1 MASYPDTQI
10 VSDLLTKAFKETNSE
25 VYRMVA
31 DVRFSGS
38 TCTSIVTFGR
48 KLFCANVGDSR
59 SIIISS
65 APRTVDG
72 KSPYKSRLA

>member
-1 MASYPDTQI
+1 M
-10 VSDLLTKAFKETNSE
+10 SDLLTKAFRETNFE
-25 VYRMVA
+25 VNRMVA

-65 APRTVDG
+65 APRTADG
-72 KSPYKSRLA
+72 KSPFKSLLASLFLIDSF